1 LNPLLFASPA
11 LIARIAAK
19 LQVDNC
25 LQHPTSQPL
34 VIGETFTIQSSV
46 LREKRRINV
55 YIPSAYS
62 SSSDVRLPV
71 LYMPDGGVDEDFI
84 HVAGLVQ
91 VLVGNGTIRPFLLVG
106 VENTERRRDLTGPTK
121 MPRIG
126 RSLRALAARRS
137 SVRSFAMN

>member
-1 LNPLLFASPA
+1 
-11 LIARIAAK
+11 
-19 LQVDNC
+19 
-25 LQHPTSQPL
+25 
-34 VIGETFTIQSSV
+34 
-46 LREKRRINV
+46 
-55 YIPSAYS
+55 
-62 SSSDVRLPV
+62 
-71 LYMPDGGVDEDFI
+71 MPDGGVDEDFI